1 MKTRTLPALARLFD
15 VASDPD
21 GGDLAAAQLVL
32 RKLERFAR
40 VYPIGRPAAAL
51 GEATLYLHRGRQR
64 RAERVARY
72 AFAEAIRLEMPAVA
86 LASLHHPAGPKD
98 AAAWQALE
106 TMFVVR
112 QNTWSEVLQLD
123 HAEFQTHL
131 PIVAFEGGQA

>member
-1 MKTRTLPALARLFD
+1 MSKVIITPGATPLADWRATYEG
-15 VASDPD
+15 AS
-21 GGDLAAAQLVL
+21 
-32 RKLERFAR
+32 
-40 VYPIGRPAAAL
+40 
-51 GEATLYLHRGRQR
+51 
-64 RAERVARY
+64 
-72 AFAEAIRLEMPAVA
+72 VA
-86 LASLHHPAGPKD
+86 LD